1 VDAVSPILTAP
12 GRRGLRV
19 MKFGGTSV
27 AGAERLRGVVRLVRA
42 ALAEDRVLLVVSA
55 MAGVTDLLVAGI
67 EAAESGGDAGM
78 QGIEAEPSDAE
89 VEPGGAESREARGEN
104 QEARADSYEAG
115 AGSHEARAAIPET
128 GAAAAGV
135 GGRAAAARRF
145 GAMHREVLADLRSEL
160 GPELAAA
167 AARRLAGLEA
177 ELARLL
183 AGTAILRSCPEAARA
198 RICALGERASCALL
212 GCLLAAGD
220 LPCLDL
226 DPCEVL
232 PCTGDALEATP
243 LPALIRER
251 MAAFREAGV
260 PLGLM
265 PGFFGGRARAS
276 PGSRLTPQAPAPAAS
291 AGEVMLLG
299 RGGSDLSA
307 ALAAAALDARLLE
320 IWTDVDG
327 IFTADPREVPT
338 AACLAELSFDEAME
352 LAHFGAKVLHP
363 RTIAPM
369 RGQGIPVRVCNS
381 FAPERP
387 GTLVHAGAAAF
398 DRPARGVSLMRRV
411 ALLDVSGPGMRGVP
425 GMAARVFAA
434 LASRDINVV
443 LITQGSSECA
453 ISVCVAEQ
461 SAEAAVELLERE
473 FTPERTAGLMD
484 AVALRSRLAILSLV
498 GDGMRHQAG
507 VAGALFGALGD
518 LGCNVVAI
526 AQGSSERSISA
537 VIAEEEGARAMEAV
551 HARFFEGCERL
562 ELYLMGVGLVG
573 KQLLVQLGRQQERLL
588 ARGVEL
594 RLCAVANSRR
604 MLVDPAGVAP
614 EGALP
619 ALAARG
625 EPLDP
630 AVLRESVRRRRPAGP
645 VLVDCTSSAELA
657 QGYDDFAAAG
667 FHLVSANKKLNS
679 GPLGH
684 YRALRGVLARH
695 RRRFHYETNVGAG
708 LPVINTLRDLLA
720 GGDRVLRIEGILSGS
735 LSFIVGLLEQEV
747 PLSDAVEQA
756 RAAGFTEPDPREDL
770 SGLDVGRKAL
780 ILHRELGGCL
790 ELDQVEVAGLLPP
803 ELLTSGDL
811 AGFMAR
817 LRHLDAPFA
826 ARAAELRA
834 SGQVLRFIAAVDATA
849 CRVGPVAVGPEHP
862 LFPIR
867 DGESAVSFTTAAYS
881 PRPLVVRGY
890 GAGAEVTAA
899 AVLAD
904 VMRLLQG
911 FQGATP

>member
-1 VDAVSPILTAP
+1 MDAASPTLAAP
-12 GRRGLRV
+12 GRRTLRV

-27 AGAERLRGVVRLVRA
+27 AGAERLRGVVGLVRA
-42 ALAEDRVLLVVSA
+42 ALAEERVLLVVSA
-55 MAGVTDLLVAGI
+55 MAGVTDLLIGGV
-67 EAAESGGDAGM
+67 EAAESGDDAG
-78 QGIEAEPSDAE
+78 
-89 VEPGGAESREARGEN
+89 
-104 QEARADSYEAG
+104 
-115 AGSHEARAAIPET
+115 
-128 GAAAAGV
+128 
-135 GGRAAAARRF
+135 AARRF
-145 GAMHREVLADLRSEL
+145 AAMHRDVLAELGPEL

-167 AARRLAGLEA
+167 AAQRLAGLED

-183 AGTAILRSCPEAARA
+183 AGTAILRSCPDAARA
-198 RICALGERASCALL
+198 RICALGERACCALL
-212 GCLLAAGD
+212 ACLLAAAR
-220 LPCLDL
+220 LPCLEL
-226 DPCEVL
+226 DPCAVL

-251 MAAFREAGV
+251 MAAFREAGA

-265 PGFFGGRARAS
+265 PGFFGGRAAAP
-276 PGSRLTPQAPAPAAS
+276 PGSRRARQAAAAPA
-291 AGEVMLLG
+291 GEAMLLG
-299 RGGSDLSA
+299 RGGTDLSA

-338 AACLAELSFDEAME
+338 AACLAELGFDEAME

-363 RTIAPM
+363 RTIAPV
-369 RGQGIPVRVCNS
+369 RAQGIPVRVCNS

-434 LASRDINVV
+434 LASREINVV

-453 ISVCVAEQ
+453 ISVCVAEP
-461 SAEAAVELLERE
+461 SAETAVELLERE

-484 AVALRSRLAILSLV
+484 AVALRPRLAILSLV

-537 VIAEEEGARAMEAV
+537 VITEEQGARAMEAV
-551 HARFFEGCERL
+551 HARFFDGTERL
-562 ELYLMGVGLVG
+562 ELYLMGIGLVG
-573 KQLLVQLGRQQERLL
+573 KQLLVQLGRQQDRLR

-594 RLCAVANSRR
+594 RLCAVADSRR
-604 MLVDPAGVAP
+604 MLVEPAGIAP
-614 EGALP
+614 ESALP

-630 AVLRESVRRRRPAGP
+630 AALRESVRRRRPAGP

-657 QGYDDFAAAG
+657 HAYDDFAAAG

-679 GPLGH
+679 GPLDR

-735 LSFIVGLLEQEV
+735 LSFIVGLLEQGV
-747 PLSDAVEQA
+747 PLSDAVERA

-770 SGLDVGRKAL
+770 SGLDVARKAL

-790 ELDQVEVAGLLPP
+790 ELEQVEVAGLLPP
-803 ELLTSGDL
+803 EPRTRGDL
-811 AGFMAR
+811 ADLMAR
-817 LRHLDAPFA
+817 LRQLDAPFA
-826 ARAAELRA
+826 ARAAELGA
-834 SGQVLRFIAAVDATA
+834 AGQVLRFIATADATG
-849 CRVGPVAVGPEHP
+849 CRVGPAAVGPEHP

-867 DGESAVSFTTAAYS
+867 DGECAVSFTTAAYS

-904 VMRLLQG
+904 VLRLLPG
-911 FQGATP
+911 FQGVYA

>member
-1 VDAVSPILTAP
+1 
-12 GRRGLRV
+12 

-27 AGAERLRGVVRLVRA
+27 AGAERLRGVVRLARA

-55 MAGVTDLLVAGI
+55 MAGVTDLLIAGV
-67 EAAESGGDAGM
+67 EAAESGVTAEVGDAAASESGAAATGDGPAAAGDAG
-78 QGIEAEPSDAE
+78 
-89 VEPGGAESREARGEN
+89 
-104 QEARADSYEAG
+104 
-115 AGSHEARAAIPET
+115 AAW
-128 GAAAAGV
+128 
-135 GGRAAAARRF
+135 RF
-145 GAMHREVLADLRSEL
+145 GAIHREVLADLRSEL

-177 ELARLL
+177 ELGRLL
-183 AGTAILRSCPEAARA
+183 AGTAILRSCPDAVRA

-212 GCLLAAGD
+212 GCLLAAAG

-226 DPCEVL
+226 DPCAVL

-276 PGSRLTPQAPAPAAS
+276 PGSRRAPRSPADA

-299 RGGSDLSA
+299 RGGTDLSA

-338 AACLAELSFDEAME
+338 AASLAELSFDEAME

-363 RTIAPM
+363 RTIAPV
-369 RGQGIPVRVCNS
+369 RAQGIPVRVCNS
-381 FAPERP
+381 LAPERP

-434 LASRDINVV
+434 LAARDINVV

-461 SAEAAVELLERE
+461 SAETAVELLEGA

-484 AVALRSRLAILSLV
+484 AVALRPRLAILSLV

-551 HARFFEGCERL
+551 HARFFDGCERL

-588 ARGVEL
+588 ARGVDV
-594 RLCAVANSRR
+594 RLCAVATSRR
-604 MLVDPAGVAP
+604 MLLDPAGIAAESAVA
-614 EGALP
+614 

-630 AVLRESVRRRRPAGP
+630 AALRESVRRRRPACP
-645 VLVDCTSSAELA
+645 VLVDCTSSAEVA
-657 QGYDDFAAAG
+657 QSYDDFAAAG
-667 FHLVSANKKLNS
+667 FHLVGANKRLNS
-679 GPLGH
+679 GPFAH

-720 GGDRVLRIEGILSGS
+720 GGDRVLRIEGVLSGS
-735 LSFIVGLLEQEV
+735 LSFIVGLLEQGV
-747 PLSDAVEQA
+747 PLSDAVERA

-770 SGLDVGRKAL
+770 SGLDVARKAL

-790 ELDQVEVAGLLPP
+790 ELEQVEVAGLLPP
-803 ELLTSGDL
+803 ELETGGDL
-811 AGFMAR
+811 PAFMAR
-817 LRHLDAPFA
+817 LRQLDAPFA

-834 SGQVLRFIAAVDATA
+834 AGQVLRFIATADAA
-849 CRVGPVAVGPEHP
+849 GCRVGPAAVGPEHP

-867 DGESAVSFTTAAYS
+867 DGESAVSFTTTAYS

-904 VMRLLQG
+904 VMRLLPG
-911 FQGATP
+911 FQGIYP